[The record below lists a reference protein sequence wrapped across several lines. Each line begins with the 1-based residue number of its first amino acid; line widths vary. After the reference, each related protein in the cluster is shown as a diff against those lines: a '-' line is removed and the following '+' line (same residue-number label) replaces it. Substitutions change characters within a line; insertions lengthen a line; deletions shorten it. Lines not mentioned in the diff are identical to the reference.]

1 MKKINNPSKFLL
13 IVAILAIA
21 FNLRPALSGIGPL
34 AEYIGADL
42 NLSAA
47 WLGLLTTLPLLAFG
61 VISMLTALFTKR
73 FGIGKTLLG
82 ALAILTCGI
91 VLRSLFGV
99 LGLYAGTLLIGIG
112 IAFGNVLI
120 PALTKQ
126 NFPERAGAITSL
138 YSSVMAVGASIA
150 AGISVPL
157 ATSYGWGWRGALGI
171 WSVAAF
177 LALVIW
183 YFRVKHI
190 KKTKPRRGFT
200 AALKALSGSSLVWKM
215 AIYMGLQSMA
225 FYVIL
230 AWLPSILLKDGYTSS
245 YAGWM
250 LSLSQATGILGS
262 IIIPLWAGKRKDQR
276 LIITILVVLEVIS
289 LIGLMFPGLG
299 MVPVWV
305 SIIGFVLGGTFGL
318 ALLLI
323 ILRSSDAD
331 TAAELSGIVQSIGY
345 VLAGTGPFLIGI
357 IHDFSGN
364 WNYALMVMIG
374 VSFVKLYVGM
384 GAGKPGQI

>member
-1 MKKINNPSKFLL
+1 MKKINTPSKFLL

-34 AEYIGADL
+34 AEDIGIDL

-61 VISMLTALFTKR
+61 VISMLTSLFTKR
-73 FGIGKTLLG
+73 LGIGKTLLG
-82 ALAILTCGI
+82 ALVILTFGI

-99 LGLYAGTLLIGIG
+99 VGLYAGTLFIGIG

-171 WSVAAF
+171 WAVPAF

-183 YFRVKHI
+183 SFRVKHI
-190 KKTKPRRGFT
+190 KKTNPRRGFT
-200 AALKALSGSSLVWKM
+200 EALKKLSGTPLVWKM
-215 AIYMGLQSMA
+215 AIYMGLQSLA
-225 FYVIL
+225 FYVVL
-230 AWLPSILLKDGYTSS
+230 AWLPTILVEDGYTSS

-276 LIITILVVLEVIS
+276 LIIVILVLLEIIS
-289 LIGLMFPGLG
+289 LAGLMFPELG
-299 MVPVWV
+299 MVSVWV

-323 ILRSSDAD
+323 VLRSTDAD

-345 VLAGTGPFLIGI
+345 LIAATGPLLIGI
-357 IHDFSGN
+357 IHDVSQD
-364 WNYALMVMIG
+364 WNYALVVLIG
-374 VSFVKLYVGM
+374 VSLMKLYAGM